1 VMEVKDEIRG
11 RSLAKVYTH
20 LLGDKSMN
28 AIVRLYYSNPEK
40 ALTLMKE
47 LLEIRLGKTE
57 KEDNQSA

>member
-1 VMEVKDEIRG
+1 MEEKDEIRG

-20 LLGDKSMN
+20 LLGDKTMN
-28 AIVRLYYSNPEK
+28 AIAKLNETNPAK
-40 ALTLMKE
+40 ALTLLRE